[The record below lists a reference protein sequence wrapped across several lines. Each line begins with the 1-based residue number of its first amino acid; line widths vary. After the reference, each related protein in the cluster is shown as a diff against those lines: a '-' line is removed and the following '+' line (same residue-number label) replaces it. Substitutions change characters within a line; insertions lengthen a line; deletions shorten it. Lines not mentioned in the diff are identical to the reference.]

1 MASTWDGN
9 AYNQLCTL
17 QALRNACSLG
27 YYKYTTL
34 PANTTEI
41 ATIGDLNTYGITYY
55 NDTATTTVYGTLTGY
70 SSSQCISKNLVDIG
84 AYVYSGTT
92 ATACGSASGS
102 LEMVYSS
109 GTSTLF
115 AIGCQLYSNRART
128 TAKTYGTA
136 GWIYIGA
143 ARYLK
148 VSTAGVITDISA
160 C

>member
-1 MASTWDGN
+1 MATTWDGN

-17 QALRNACSLG
+17 QALRNACTLG
-27 YYKYTTL
+27 YYKYSSL
-34 PANTTEI
+34 PPSTTEI

-55 NDTATTTVYGTLTGY
+55 NDSATTTVYGTLTGY
-70 SSSQCISKNLVDIG
+70 SSSQCVMKNLLDIG
-84 AYVYSGTT
+84 YYVYSGTT
-92 ATACGSASGS
+92 TYACSGTSGS

-109 GTSTLF
+109 GTSSVF

-136 GWIYIGA
+136 GWIYIGS